1 MDCVFCERIASGSF
15 GWANEHAVAFPD
27 AFPISSGHTLVVS
40 RTHES
45 ELFALD
51 AETRAAMWAL
61 LDVAQAELAA
71 ELSPDGFN
79 IGVNV
84 GAAAGQTVGH
94 AHIHL
99 IPRFAGDVP
108 DPRGGVRHV
117 IPQRAAYWDQV

>member
-1 MDCVFCERIASGSF
+1 MGCVFCERIAGGAYRWS
-15 GWANEHAVAFPD
+15 NEHAVAFPD
-27 AFPISSGHTLVVS
+27 AFPISNGHTLVVS

-61 LDVAQAELAA
+61 LDAAQAELAA

-79 IGVNV
+79 VGVNV
-84 GAAAGQTVGH
+84 GTAAGQTVGH

-108 DPRGGVRHV
+108 DPRGGIRRIV
-117 IPQRAAYWDQV
+117 PELAEYWD

>member
-1 MDCVFCERIASGSF
+1 MGCVFCERIASGAYRWS
-15 GWANEHAVAFPD
+15 NEHAVAFPD

-40 RTHES
+40 REHES

-51 AETRAAMWAL
+51 EETRAAMWAL
-61 LDVAQAELAA
+61 VDVAQAELQV

-79 IGVNV
+79 VGVNV
-84 GAAAGQTVGH
+84 GEAAGQTVAH

-108 DPRGGVRHV
+108 DPRGGIRRI
-117 IPQRAAYWDQV
+117 IPEFAEYWD